1 MSFQPLEGRARI
13 ARLAVRKDAAMTDG
27 PVKADE
33 KIDLATSG
41 KSSPGKF
48 AHAVL
53 RTRDKFEEMV
63 DWYLKVLNAKVV
75 YSNGMLTFLSY
86 DDEHHRI
93 AIARNPGLAER
104 PPCSTGLDHLAFTY
118 GSLDELL
125 GNYARL
131 KAIGIE
137 PFLPI
142 NHGPTTSLYYH
153 DPDGNRIELQV
164 DNFEDMAEATRHMEA
179 TFDRNPVGVGFDPDD
194 YVLRRSA
201 GTSPAELIR
210 PPTEVAPPSM
220 DVIRKLISS

>member
-1 MSFQPLEGRARI
+1 
-13 ARLAVRKDAAMTDG
+13 MTDG
-27 PVKADE
+27 SIKVDE
-33 KIDLATSG
+33 KANLAAPR
-41 KSSPGKF
+41 KSSPSKF

-63 DWYLKVLNAKVV
+63 NWYINVLNAEIV
-75 YSNGMLTFLSY
+75 YSNGRLTFLAY

-93 AIARNPGLAER
+93 AIACNPTLVER
-104 PPCSTGLDHLAFTY
+104 PPCSAGLDHLAFTY

-125 GNYARL
+125 GNYQRL

-142 NHGPTTSLYYH
+142 NHGPTTSLYYA

-164 DNFEDMAEATRHMEA
+164 DNFEDMAEATEHMEA
-179 TFDRNPVGVGFDPDD
+179 TFDRNPVGVSFEPDD
-194 YVLRRSA
+194 YVRRRRA
-201 GTSPAELIR
+201 GVAAAELIR
-210 PPTEVAPPSM
+210 PPEEVAAPTM